1 MKICFVSN
9 YINHHQIPFCDAMY
23 GKTGEQFAFIQTEPM
38 EAERVQMGWQEKE
51 RPDYV
56 HCFYEEEAW
65 CRRQILECEVLLFGG
80 CDDES
85 YIEER
90 LKSGKLI
97 IRISERLYKTGQWK
111 AVSPRG
117 LLKKYQDHT
126 RYRRAP
132 VYLLCA
138 GGYVASD
145 FHIVRAYPDKMFCWG
160 YFPETKQYDVEEL
173 LNNKGYELADTTKI
187 PYLLWAA
194 RFIDWKHPER
204 ALEVA
209 RYLKEKGY
217 AFHLDMI
224 GGGAMEEEVNTLLQ
238 AYGLQDC
245 VSLLGY
251 RTPTEVRS
259 LMEKA
264 DIFLMTS
271 DRQEGWGA
279 VANEAMNSACVL
291 VADHM
296 VGAAPY
302 LIRQNENGY
311 IYESGDQNMLNTI
324 AEMLVQNREQC
335 QNIGR
340 HAYETVTETWNAEN
354 AAESLLKLIEELQD
368 GGNVGSNRNAYGN
381 KKLHGN
387 ADCAGVCAPCT
398 PAPIISERRPVP
410 PVMIPTPGVMLRNGL
425 QTVEKENEQPVCRP
439 LLTII
444 VPVYNILEYLPR
456 CVHSITAQTYEN
468 LEILLVDD
476 GSTDGT
482 GELCDELAKE
492 DSRIRVLHKP
502 NGGSSSARNMAIE
515 QAKGEYLG
523 FVDSDD
529 YIEPDMYQRLYEGI
543 VRYQVPMAQIGRD
556 EIDVEG
562 KLLPNI
568 CEPPKEPEC
577 FGAEAFLKEL
587 LMHRGD
593 CSFCTKL
600 VHRDL
605 FKEDKFPVGLLNE
618 DFRLLVQ
625 MLPKA
630 KSLVSLSGQTYHVFY
645 RIGSNSR
652 KADKENFSR
661 VFGDCVDNADMAE
674 KIVARDYPSLSK
686 IALRFGVFQRL
697 EYLLHIPISQMT
709 KEKEQYTAIV
719 KWLRKKWLVSMGNPH
734 LTVKNK
740 CYHTLFAIAPRRVRE
755 LHKWLKQR
763 GEA

>member
-1 MKICFVSN
+1 MTVCFVSN
-9 YINHHQIPFCDAMY
+9 YINHHQIPFCNAMY
-23 GKTGEQFAFIQTEPM
+23 RETGEQFVFIQTEPM

-56 HCFYEEEAW
+56 HCYYEEETW
-65 CRRQILECEVLLFGG
+65 CKQQIADCDVLLFGG

-85 YIEER
+85 YIAGR
-90 LKSGKLI
+90 LASGKLI

-126 RYRRAP
+126 GYRKAP

-145 FHIVRAYPDKMFCWG
+145 FHIVRAYPNKMFCWG
-160 YFPETKQYDVEEL
+160 YFPETKHYDIEEL
-173 LNNKGYELADTTKI
+173 LNAKGYTTGECCNTGGKQQTSI

-204 ALEVA
+204 ALETA

-217 AFHLDMI
+217 VFHLDMV
-224 GGGAMEEEVNTLLQ
+224 GGGAMEEEVKALWQ
-238 AYGLQDC
+238 SYGLEDC

-251 RTPTEVRS
+251 RTPEEVRA

-279 VANEAMNSACVL
+279 VANEAMNSGCVL

-302 LIRQNENGY
+302 LIRQNQNGY
-311 IYESGDQNMLNTI
+311 VYESGDQGMLNRI
-324 AEMLVQNREQC
+324 AEMVVQNRELRRQL
-335 QNIGR
+335 GR
-340 HAYETVTETWNAEN
+340 RAYETIAETWNAES
-354 AAESLLKLIEELQD
+354 AAKNLMELIEKLQHD
-368 GGNVGSNRNAYGN
+368 PQVSRMRKEYGSRCDTVHKVQNHA
-381 KKLHGN
+381 LFP
-387 ADCAGVCAPCT
+387 CA
-398 PAPIISERRPVP
+398 PAPIIGERRPVP
-410 PVMIPTPGVMLRNGL
+410 PALAQLSEELSTP
-425 QTVEKENEQPVCRP
+425 P

-456 CVHSITAQTYEN
+456 CVRSITAQTYQN

-492 DSRIRVLHKP
+492 DARIRVIHKE
-502 NGGSSSARNMAIE
+502 NGGSSSARNLAIE

-529 YIEPDMYQRLYEGI
+529 YIEPHMYERLYASI
-543 VRYQVPMAQIGRD
+543 VKYQVPIAQIGRD
-556 EIDVEG
+556 EIDMEG
-562 KLLPNI
+562 NLLPNI
-568 CEPPKEPEC
+568 CEPPTEAMC
-577 FGAEAFLKEL
+577 FGAEEFLKEL

-600 VHRDL
+600 VHRSL
-605 FKEDKFPVGLLNE
+605 LQEDKFPVGLLNE

-625 MLPKA
+625 ILPKA
-630 KSLVSLSGQTYHVFY
+630 GRLVSLPGQTYHVFY

-661 VFGDCVDNADMAE
+661 VFGDCVDNADMAAE
-674 KIVARDYPSLSK
+674 IVAKDYPALKS

-709 KEKEQYTAIV
+709 KEKEQYAAIV
-719 KWLRKKWLVSMGNPH
+719 KWLRKKWPVSMCNPH
-734 LTVKNK
+734 LTLKNK
-740 CYHTLFAIAPRRVRE
+740 CYHTLFAVAPRKVRE
-755 LHKWLKQR
+755 LHGWLQQRKQ
-763 GEA
+763 